1 MILTCPKCTTRFVL
15 SAFVLAPDG
24 RKVKCSNC
32 KETWFQLPDPEEL
45 RENFEEKPQEI
56 PESVRPV
63 PKGSNV
69 PAVKPK
75 DDEEG
80 SGGSMVGGA
89 IAAAFVF
96 VLVTAVLLFMN
107 RAVIN
112 AWPASHVVYEALGV
126 DVTLPGQGLVFDK
139 MRVSAGHEGSAVLS
153 GSIIN
158 LTGEA
163 VRVPMIAADF
173 RDKGGHVL
181 GRTLIEP
188 PAPYIDAEGTMAL
201 GARLED
207 YPEASEVFVRF
218 VLDGGA
224 LLQEQGADIKIVGE
238 DGGNTPAPHAGGTA
252 HPSAH
257 EESAES
263 PPHASAPPHQ
273 ESSH

>member
-32 KETWFQLPDPEEL
+32 KEAWFQLPDPEEL
-45 RENFEEKPQEI
+45 RENFEEKPQDI
-56 PESVRPV
+56 PESVRPI

-69 PAVKPK
+69 PAVKAK
-75 DDEEG
+75 DEDDDSKG
-80 SGGSMVGGA
+80 RSVIGGA
-89 IAAAFVF
+89 VAAALIF

-107 RAVIN
+107 KTVVN
-112 AWPASHVVYEALGV
+112 AWPPSHVVYEAFGI

-139 MRVSAGHEGSAVLS
+139 MRASAGHEGSTVLS

-158 LTGEA
+158 LTNED
-163 VRVPMIAADF
+163 VRVPMIAADL
-173 RDKGGHVL
+173 RDSEGNTL
-181 GRTLIEP
+181 ARALIEP
-188 PAPYIDAEGTMAL
+188 PAPYVEAEGMMAL
-201 GARLED
+201 GVTLDD
-207 YPEASEVFVRF
+207 YPQASEVFVRF
-218 VLDGGA
+218 VLDKGG
-224 LLQEQGADIKIVGE
+224 LSDNGAARIVLE
-238 DGGNTPAPHAGGTA
+238 DGGNTPTPHADETA

>member
-1 MILTCPKCTTRFVL
+1 ML

-45 RENFEEKPQEI
+45 RENFEDKPQDI

-69 PAVKPK
+69 PAVKP
-75 DDEEG
+75 DEDEDGKNG
-80 SGGSMVGGA
+80 SIIGGA
-89 IAAAFVF
+89 VAAALVF

-107 RAVIN
+107 KAVVN
-112 AWPASHVVYEALGV
+112 AWPPSYVVYEAFGV

-139 MRVSAGHEGSAVLS
+139 MRASAKQEGETVIS

-158 LTGEA
+158 LTDEA
-163 VRVPMIAADF
+163 LRVPMIAADF
-173 RDKGGHVL
+173 RDNAGNVL
-181 GRTLIEP
+181 ARTLIEP
-188 PAPYIDAEGTMAL
+188 PAPDIKAEGVMAL
-201 GARLED
+201 GATLQD
-207 YPEASEVFVRF
+207 YPQASEVFVRF
-218 VLDGGA
+218 VLDSDALSQESGA
-224 LLQEQGADIKIVGE
+224 RIAVE
-238 DGGNTPAPHAGGTA
+238 DGGNTPAPHADGTA
-252 HPSAH
+252 HQSAH
-257 EESAES
+257 EESSES